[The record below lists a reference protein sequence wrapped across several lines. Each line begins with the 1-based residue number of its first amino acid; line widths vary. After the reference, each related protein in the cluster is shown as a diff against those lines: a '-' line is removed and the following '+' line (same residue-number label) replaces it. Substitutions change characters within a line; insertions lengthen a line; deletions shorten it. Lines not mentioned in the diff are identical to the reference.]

1 MIIYTCNFGWFYIAE
16 RILFYSLSRDI
27 ILRRIAANFLVLLL
41 LCCSAYLV
49 VLVVERST
57 APEADSTW
65 WRQNEITVVL
75 SLISFIYPNFFEL
88 IGILEKFHPRRQLRW
103 QLARFSLKRLRIIIT
118 FQFIFV
124 SELWYWTCWTCTHWY
139 LPSSEKCTTW

>member
-1 MIIYTCNFGWFYIAE
+1 M
-16 RILFYSLSRDI
+16 
-27 ILRRIAANFLVLLL
+27 LLL

-124 SELWYWTCWTCTHWY
+124 SEL
-139 LPSSEKCTTW
+139 